1 MLNLAFWNLGGKNC
15 GDAVIELGELVNRS
29 GGQQFSPDVILGF
42 SEPAG
47 VNWHVTLEKL
57 GDDWSIKHTV
67 QNKFVILSNI
77 GSRISRT
84 KEMSFSFFVEIDT
97 FKGIQGKSPKK
108 IIVCFTHVPSA
119 FAKYSPPNAK
129 SLAARDLRESVSE
142 IERDWINND
151 TVLIGD
157 LNMDPFDSAMVDC
170 CGLNATMCR
179 QIALQQTRECG
190 SKDRKQEI
198 RFFYNPMWALL
209 GDRTP
214 DNQPGS
220 MYHSGDFTDS
230 LYWHCFDQVL
240 LRPTLI
246 PFLAERNPKILTRIG
261 SFELLTHNGVI
272 NRAHFSDHLPVA
284 ISLTPP
290 GDTK

>member
-1 MLNLAFWNLGGKNC
+1 MLKVAFWNLGGKNC
-15 GDAVIELGELVNRS
+15 GDAIVQLGELANKD

-47 VNWHVTLEKL
+47 V
-57 GDDWSIKHTV
+57 DWSIIQKKLGQGWSIKRTV
-67 QNKFVILSNI
+67 QDKFVILSTI
-77 GSRISRT
+77 GSRISRS
-84 KEMSFSFFVEIDT
+84 KEISFSYFVEVDT
-97 FKGIQGKSPKK
+97 FKGISGNSLKK

-119 FAKYSPPNAK
+119 FAKYSPANAK
-129 SLAARDLRESVSE
+129 SLAARNLRETVSE
-142 IERDWINND
+142 IELDWTNND

-179 QIALQQTRECG
+179 QIALQQTRTCG
-190 SKDRKQEI
+190 STDRKQEI

-261 SFELLTHNGVI
+261 SLELLTRRGVI
-272 NRAHFSDHLPVA
+272 NHAVFSDHLPVA
-284 ISLTPP
+284 VSLMPP

>member
-1 MLNLAFWNLGGKNC
+1 MLNLTFWNLGGKIC
-15 GDAVIELGELVNRS
+15 GDAIVELGELANKG
-29 GGQQFSPDVILGF
+29 GGQQFSHDAILGF

-47 VNWHVTLEKL
+47 VSWSIILEKL
-57 GDDWSIKHTV
+57 GEGWSIKRTV

-84 KEMSFSFFVEIDT
+84 KEISFSFFIEIDT
-97 FKGIQGKSPKK
+97 FKGIPGNSRKN

-119 FAKYSPPNAK
+119 FAKYSPSNAK

-142 IERDWINND
+142 IELDWINND

-179 QIALQQTRECG
+179 QIALQQTRTCG
-190 SKDRKQEI
+190 STDRKQEI

-272 NRAHFSDHLPVA
+272 NRTHFSDHLPVA
-284 ISLTPP
+284 VSLTPP
-290 GDTK
+290 GDTQ